1 MEITDRLQEAL
12 ASEFEPDTLLPV
24 QYHELMRRRQ
34 GLDGERRL
42 LLAVLEDA
50 VECYLK
56 NMNAKGRRRRVLFYE
71 VCNWMNTKN
80 RVGLFTY
87 ETLCEALGIEAN
99 RLRAALEKR
108 RRGLNGSDRQP
119 VADIGRIRSR
129 REARRR
135 AGDTR
140 TSDIAVA
147 AG

>member
-1 MEITDRLQEAL
+1 
-12 ASEFEPDTLLPV
+12 
-24 QYHELMRRRQ
+24 MRRRQ

-56 NMNAKGRRRRVLFYE
+56 NMNAKDRRRRVLFYE

-108 RRGLNGSDRQP
+108 RRGLNASDRQP